1 MVYLPPTWLIVSQ
14 VLVSSAFQP
23 VGYFY
28 FDHGDYELNYELY
41 RNGEAQLLFYDW
53 DTDTEVVS
61 PRFPLTGGP
70 EVFRIASTVE
80 AGQELVT
87 FLGRI
92 AEVHPGAEFVFGD
105 LATLT
110 FNDPH
115 SFSTRFQG
123 QTLTLERGGSDARI
137 PGTFHYKETVPPYRQ
152 ITFDVHESDRRFDA
166 AKDYGYIVIRM
177 SCEGTR
183 GVSAEFEVTRL
194 LESGDEV
201 ENYRAIGKA
210 SVKTF
215 RDFVKEGYCPIK
227 DTGVEDFYEIVFVNA
242 RTILT
247 WFEGAPLLLVKV

>member
-123 QTLTLERGGSDARI
+123 
-137 PGTFHYKETVPPYRQ
+137 TFHYKETVPPYRQ

-166 AKDYGYIVIRM
+166 AKDYG
-177 SCEGTR
+177 
-183 GVSAEFEVTRL
+183 AEFEVTRL